1 MEHLGNILKAEREKR
16 KMTPS
21 EVAAGTHIKVQHIE
35 GIERD
40 DYSRIAAP
48 AYAKGFIR
56 LYAEF
61 LELDPAP
68 LIQDY
73 VDRHMTPPA
82 SCVPEDVRGT
92 EEDREKAR
100 MAWRKRLSAVPWSR
114 VTLVA
119 GGLVI
124 LVFLISAAS
133 RFFSGEGDETPAP
146 PVMRDGDS
154 AAGLI
159 REPSE
164 PYLEP

>member
-1 MEHLGNILKAEREKR
+1 MEQLGNILRAEREKR
-16 KMTPS
+16 ELTPS
-21 EVAAGTHIKVQHIE
+21 EVAAATHIKMQHIE
-35 GIERD
+35 AIERD
-40 DYSRIAAP
+40 DYSSIAAP

-73 VDRHMTPPA
+73 MDRHMAPPEA
-82 SCVPEDVRGT
+82 GLSEDARIS
-92 EEDREKAR
+92 EEAREKAR

-114 VTLVA
+114 VVLVA

-124 LVFLISAAS
+124 LVFLVSAAS
-133 RFFSGEGDETPAP
+133 RFFSGEGDETPVR
-146 PVMRDGDS
+146 PVAREGDS